1 MSAGPPRVSV
11 VVPYYERPDQLGRLL
26 AALDLQTVP
35 GACTEVVIA
44 DDGSGQ
50 APRIGTHPFTTT
62 YVSQD
67 DEGFRAAAARNLGAR
82 HTTGD
87 VVVFLDQDC
96 VPEPTYLET
105 VMAAVSPWSLTV
117 GRRRHADLRGWDGPR
132 VQSWLTGAGP
142 GPSELPEPRWLLDG
156 YARTADLTE
165 PDDRSYQLVLSAVLS
180 LGRQLL
186 QHLGGFDETF
196 RAYGGED
203 WELAHRAY
211 VAGADL
217 RHLPDAVVWHDGP
230 DAAGRA
236 ADLVR
241 LKNRE
246 TLTLARLVPDRD
258 LRGEHLVWSQPDV
271 VVRLRSLG
279 AAAATVIASTE
290 SLLAGSDAHVWLD
303 SAEVVRLLDDP
314 RVHVGEPGDDLLARA
329 RYAVECEPVLLA
341 GTTLRHLS
349 GSAPVEGDGFLMRAT
364 RDVNRA
370 HRGIPSPAPRGLPDG
385 ATVTRLTQEPTLERL
400 WQSRRPC

>member
-1 MSAGPPRVSV
+1 MTAGPPRVSV
-11 VVPYYERPDQLGRLL
+11 VIPYYERPDQLGRLL

-35 GACTEVVIA
+35 GDRTEVVIA
-44 DDGSGQ
+44 DDGSRLP
-50 APRIGTHPFTTT
+50 PRIGTHPFTTT
-62 YVSQD
+62 YVRQG

-82 HTTGD
+82 HTSGD

-105 VMAAVSPWSLTV
+105 VVAAVSPWSLTV
-117 GRRRHADLRGWDGPR
+117 GRRRHADLGGWDGPR

-142 GPSELPEPRWLLDG
+142 APTELPEPQWLLDG
-156 YARTADLTE
+156 FARTADLTE
-165 PDDRSYQLVLSAVLS
+165 PDDRSYQLVISAVTS

-186 QHLGGFDETF
+186 HHLGGFDETF

-217 RHLPDAVVWHDGP
+217 RHLPAAVVWHDGP
-230 DAAGRA
+230 DVTGRA

-241 LKNRE
+241 LKNGE
-246 TLTLARLVPDRD
+246 TLALARLVPDRD

-279 AAAATVIASTE
+279 AAAATLIASTE

-303 SAEVVRLLDDP
+303 SGEVVGLLDDP
-314 RVHVGEPGDDLLARA
+314 RVHVGEPGAAVLARA

-341 GTTLRHLS
+341 GATLRHLR
-349 GSAPVEGDGFLMRAT
+349 GSAPVEVDGFRMRAT
-364 RDVNRA
+364 RDLNRA
-370 HRGIPSPAPRGLPDG
+370 RRGLPSPAPRTLPDG
-385 ATVTRLTQEPTLERL
+385 ATVTRLTREPMLERL
-400 WQSRRPC
+400 WQSRPPC